1 MADFQ
6 QCPFFIHV
14 FVPTGD
20 PDGLRIV
27 EMSNLPGVGV
37 VFNRT
42 NFKEVTM

>member
-6 QCPFFIHV
+6 QRPFFIRV

-27 EMSNLPGVGV
+27 EKSNWPGVGV
-37 VFNRT
+37 VDNRT
-42 NFKEVTM
+42 NFKAVTM